1 MHTSEMV
8 QKLMAL
14 DDGRWR
20 VANKS
25 KPIDEYYLRDKLKGY
40 VTPQGKEGAKMPPRQ
55 WRPKGYTT
63 MKWGYDELHFKD
75 AFQRYLGRGLPSEAS
90 REPTEDEKEETSEH
104 PFSSKHPGSS
114 GASAAEDDSS
124 TNSNT
129 YYDANEDAVA
139 ADNAHPGHD
148 GMGSPDV
155 DADDLSDQ
163 HHASASSQD
172 TDKYGENVDAAD
184 AADLG
189 GIYGEGYKKEENDNA
204 AGFPHG
210 PSGRRARKG

>member
-40 VTPQGKEGAKMPPRQ
+40 VTPQGKDGAKMPPRQ

-63 MKWGYDELHFKD
+63 MKCGYHELHFKD

-90 REPTEDEKEETSEH
+90 PEPTEDEKEE
-104 PFSSKHPGSS
+104 SSKHTSSSNHSGSS
-114 GASAAEDDSS
+114 GAIRS
-124 TNSNT
+124 
-129 YYDANEDAVA
+129 
-139 ADNAHPGHD
+139 
-148 GMGSPDV
+148 
-155 DADDLSDQ
+155 
-163 HHASASSQD
+163 
-172 TDKYGENVDAAD
+172 
-184 AADLG
+184 
-189 GIYGEGYKKEENDNA
+189 
-204 AGFPHG
+204 
-210 PSGRRARKG
+210 